1 MNESIG
7 MLAEAYFA
15 SRSTILQ
22 WLNSLLGLN
31 YTKIEQTASGVAVC
45 QIFDALFPDTV
56 RLDKVNFQAKREYEY
71 IQNYKVLQAAYNRVG
86 IEKKVD
92 VEKLIK
98 GKYQDNLEFMQWVKG
113 FFDQHASDAALQYD
127 GAARR
132 AQLGRTGPGARGG
145 TAPQVSRQ
153 GVAPVSKPVVHS
165 RKPTSTRPATLIR
178 RDNAKENST
187 AHAESVVKQS
197 ELDALQ
203 LQVDE
208 LNQVIEEGDAE
219 REFYFSKLRNIE
231 IVIQSIEDENP
242 DTPLDPILQQIKD
255 ILYMTEDDAAA
266 NTESLEAGVDVGPAD
281 GLVSDVA
288 AELYPGKAPALEI
301 APSP

>member
-31 YTKIEQTASGVAVC
+31 YSKIEQTASGVAVC
-45 QIFDALFPDTV
+45 QVVDALFPDVV

-71 IQNYKVLQAAYNRVG
+71 IQNYKVLQAAFNRVG

-113 FFDQHASDAALQYD
+113 FFDQHASDDALQYD

-132 AQLGRTGPGARGG
+132 AQLGRSVP
-145 TAPQVSRQ
+145 VSRTT
-153 GVAPVSKPVVHS
+153 VAAPVSRRGPAPNPAPV
-165 RKPTSTRPATLIR
+165 RKPATARANLSTGRGLS
-178 RDNAKENST
+178 KENFSAVQSANT
-187 AHAESVVKQS
+187 VKQS
-197 ELDALQ
+197 EFDALQ

-219 REFYFSKLRNIE
+219 REFYFSKLRSIE

-242 DTPLDPILQQIKD
+242 DGPLDPSLQQIKD
-255 ILYMTEDDAAA
+255 ILYMTEEESAANIETGDGEGECPPEDSFDQEGTTLDRHAASAAA
-266 NTESLEAGVDVGPAD
+266 
-281 GLVSDVA
+281 
-288 AELYPGKAPALEI
+288 
-301 APSP
+301 APSSALP

>member
-45 QIFDALFPDTV
+45 QVVDALFPDVV
-56 RLDKVNFQAKREYEY
+56 RLEKVNFQAKREYEF
-71 IQNYKVLQAAYNRVG
+71 IQNYKVLQAAFNRVG

-113 FFDQHASDAALQYD
+113 FFDQHASDDALQYD

-132 AQLGRTGPGARGG
+132 AQLGRSVPVPRS
-145 TAPQVSRQ
+145 APAPPVSRR
-153 GVAPVSKPVVHS
+153 GPAPNPAPV
-165 RKPTSTRPATLIR
+165 RKPATTRANNSNV
-178 RDNAKENST
+178 RDVSKENVSAVQT
-187 AHAESVVKQS
+187 ANTVKRS
-197 ELDALQ
+197 EFDALQ

-242 DTPLDPILQQIKD
+242 DGPLDPALQQIKD
-255 ILYMTEDDAAA
+255 ILYMTEEESATNMETLDGGGEVAPEDVSAEEGTTVDVHAASAAA
-266 NTESLEAGVDVGPAD
+266 PSST
-281 GLVSDVA
+281 GLA
-288 AELYPGKAPALEI
+288 
-301 APSP
+301 